1 MCPSVATCLTGSVV
15 SVVDMFSLGIYFQGD
30 FAIPSVRLG
39 GAIQGDFHCMFMR
52 YLKFK
57 KQNNFR
63 FTSAKKI
70 LQNFIF
76 GGCNP

>member
-39 GAIQGDFHCMFMR
+39 GGVP
-52 YLKFK
+52 
-57 KQNNFR
+57 FR
-63 FTSAKKI
+63 EI
-70 LQNFIF
+70 LLFLR
-76 GGCNP
+76 